1 MKIKRQR
8 AIVMRNNR
16 TEILT
21 GTPRQL
27 KFTPVDALKNCNIKS
42 YISCN
47 KAAAAIWDEF
57 PDAEIIP
64 VMEIFDTDI
73 VGDSVF

>member
-42 YISCN
+42 YMSYD
-47 KAAAAIWDEF
+47 KAAAIWDEF
-57 PDAEIIP
+57 PDVEIIP